1 MAEIDK
7 ARWARLSPLLDEL
20 LDLAP
25 EQRPARLQALH
36 QQAELSPDLIEDLA
50 ELLRRQEALEAEDFL
65 ASPALSVA
73 EAASAHN
80 QAGQTVGAYTLER
93 EIGQGGMGTV
103 WLARRTDGRF
113 EGQVAIKFLN
123 TGLLGRGDAGRFARE
138 GQILARLTHP
148 HIARL
153 IDAGVAPEHQQPY
166 LVLEYIDGLPL
177 DRFCVERGL
186 DCEAR
191 VRLFL
196 DVLAAV
202 AHAHTRLILHRDLK
216 PSNILVTAAGEVK
229 LLDFGIAK
237 LLHRAGDDDTTPPG
251 AATELTRVAGRA
263 YTPRYAAPEQVQG
276 GEVTTATD
284 VYALGVLLYLLLSG
298 QHPTEGRDEALTTP
312 LERLRTLV
320 EVEPKKVSE
329 RVPSGVARQL
339 RGDLDTIVAKS
350 LKKAPAERYANA
362 AALAE
367 DLKRWLA
374 HEPISARP
382 DRRAYIVGKFIRR
395 HRLAVAA
402 SCTALLAI
410 AAGAGAAVWKAQE
423 AQEQR
428 AQAEGLIEFMLGDL
442 RKKLDPVGRLDV
454 LDAVGEKALAYYA
467 SQPLARIDADS
478 LGRRA
483 RALHLM
489 GEIADKRGR
498 KSEALAHFNEAAKS
512 TAELLARAPETPQ
525 LLFNHGQSVY
535 WVGYAAR
542 QEGKLAEA
550 RQYFESYLALSEQLV
565 RMEPDKLDWQVEL
578 GYAQNNLGVL
588 LLEAGQPSAALPRL
602 EAAQVIWQQ
611 LMAERPSLRSISGT
625 TLGWLAVA
633 QEAMGKLDAS
643 IKSHQTKMEAL
654 ADASVGSGNR
664 SNEARQ
670 ATTLTN
676 LSRLHLNSGRSE
688 AALDAAR
695 SALLNYGALSRL
707 DTDNLNL
714 LEGLAFARIQLIET
728 LQAIRQDEEANQEL
742 SQLGK
747 ELQRLLTEDPAKPA
761 WALRLQGRYLIA
773 KMLDPRNNR
782 RQSLDRAA
790 LQEFLQRHPPRRSAE
805 EAGYEASSQLVLAQ
819 ASLVLGDAWE
829 AQTLH
834 AKAATPIN
842 LQTWQGVL
850 DHLAPQGDATKDPRV
865 HCLRASAL
873 MRLGRSQE
881 AKDLVDQIL
890 ADGSY
895 RHPLW
900 LAAWNRS
907 LKPQSTGNP
916 A

>member
-25 EQRPARLQALH
+25 EQRPARLQALR

-50 ELLRRQEALEAEDFL
+50 ELLSRQEALEAEDFL

-73 EAASAHN
+73 EAASTHN

-123 TGLLGRGDAGRFARE
+123 TGLIGRGDAGRFSRE

-153 IDAGVAPEHQQPY
+153 IDAGVAPEQQQPY

-237 LLHRAGDDDTTPPG
+237 LLHRAGDDDTSSPG

-298 QHPTEGRDEALTTP
+298 QHPTEGQDEALTTP

-339 RGDLDTIVAKS
+339 RGDLDTIVAKA

-367 DLKRWLA
+367 DLKHWLA

-423 AQEQR
+423 AHEQR
-428 AQAEGLIEFMLGDL
+428 VQAEGLIEFMLGDL

-467 SQPLARIDADS
+467 QQDLRRSDADA

-489 GEIADKRGR
+489 GEIAEKRGQMA
-498 KSEALAHFNEAAKS
+498 EAEQRFKQAADS
-512 TAELLARAPETPQ
+512 TAELLARAPKSTQ
-525 LLFNHGQSVY
+525 RLFDHGQSSY
-535 WVGYAAR
+535 WAGYAAFRRGARADAQQRFEQYR
-542 QEGKLAEA
+542 QLSHELAQLEPNKLEWQEELAHAE
-550 RQYFESYLALSEQLV
+550 V
-565 RMEPDKLDWQVEL
+565 
-578 GYAQNNLGVL
+578 NLGVML
-588 LLEAGQPSAALPRL
+588 LTNNDPRNSLARFESARAIWASLMTARPEARSELSKSLG
-602 EAAQVIWQQ
+602 W
-611 LMAERPSLRSISGT
+611 MAE
-625 TLGWLAVA
+625 A
-633 QEAMGKLDAS
+633 QEVLGMFDAS
-643 IKSHQTKMEAL
+643 IASHQAKLQTLQAHDESDRKAL
-654 ADASVGSGNR
+654 DLK
-664 SNEARQ
+664 
-670 ATTLTN
+670 ATTLSA
-676 LSRLHLNSGRSE
+676 LSRLHL
-688 AALDAAR
+688 
-695 SALLNYGALSRL
+695 SAGP
-707 DTDNLNL
+707 
-714 LEGLAFARIQLIET
+714 
-728 LQAIRQDEEANQEL
+728 
-742 SQLGK
+742 
-747 ELQRLLTEDPAKPA
+747 QRPSHGE
-761 WALRLQGRYLIA
+761 RGV
-773 KMLDPRNNR
+773 
-782 RQSLDRAA
+782 RA
-790 LQEFLQRHPPRRSAE
+790 
-805 EAGYEASSQLVLAQ
+805 G
-819 ASLVLGDAWE
+819 
-829 AQTLH
+829 
-834 AKAATPIN
+834 PI
-842 LQTWQGVL
+842 
-850 DHLAPQGDATKDPRV
+850 
-865 HCLRASAL
+865 
-873 MRLGRSQE
+873 
-881 AKDLVDQIL
+881 
-890 ADGSY
+890 
-895 RHPLW
+895 
-900 LAAWNRS
+900 
-907 LKPQSTGNP
+907 
-916 A
+916 